1 MRRRLAFLRVPGLL
15 RLLALFAIL
24 IVPLLAGRLVQHLQ
38 SGEPLGATGAARPDP
53 VKRS

>member
-1 MRRRLAFLRVPGLL
+1 MQRRLAFLRVPGLL

-38 SGEPLGATGAARPDP
+38 SGEPPVAARPDP

>member
-1 MRRRLAFLRVPGLL
+1 ML

-24 IVPLLAGRLVQHLQ
+24 TVPLLAGKLVQHLK
-38 SGEPLGATGAARPDP
+38 GEPPGLSGTARPDP